1 MSCPV
6 DETFDPLS
14 PDYLADPYAIL
25 AALPHR
31 EQPVFYAPAIGYYVL
46 TRYDDIAAVF
56 RDPASYSAAVA
67 QAPLGP
73 ITERAQ
79 KILLGA
85 CWTPSRARRS
95 SIWSGRWPFR
105 CRPTSSSP

>member
-1 MSCPV
+1 MNSMSCPV

-14 PDYLADPYAIL
+14 PEYLADPYAIL

-31 EQPVFYAPAIGYYVL
+31 EQPIFYAPAIGYYVL

-73 ITERAQ
+73 MHRASPEDPAGCGPQ
-79 KILLGA
+79 APAVHGQ
-85 CWTPSRARRS
+85 PGRARA
-95 SIWSGRWPFR
+95 
-105 CRPTSSSP
+105 RPAA